1 MYLCI
6 LLLCIPQTQNV
17 NFTMGV
23 QGFWHLG
30 ALLRLSWASL
40 EASWSLM
47 KRFGSIGWRAAG
59 RCKPKKPKIKKA
71 YLCYIVRKNKVNA
84 NVQAKNGLGPTRN
97 EHFKK
102 CTQTG
107 ASWEDRENTKK
118 RCFV

>member
-1 MYLCI
+1 MYAYASVRMSQGPGAVLGGGGALKRGKRERERVAYVFMYITFMHPLHMYLCI

-47 KRFGSIGWRAAG
+47 KRFGATGCNNQVRDVARRA
-59 RCKPKKPKIKKA
+59 
-71 YLCYIVRKNKVNA
+71 
-84 NVQAKNGLGPTRN
+84 
-97 EHFKK
+97 
-102 CTQTG
+102 
-107 ASWEDRENTKK
+107 
-118 RCFV
+118 